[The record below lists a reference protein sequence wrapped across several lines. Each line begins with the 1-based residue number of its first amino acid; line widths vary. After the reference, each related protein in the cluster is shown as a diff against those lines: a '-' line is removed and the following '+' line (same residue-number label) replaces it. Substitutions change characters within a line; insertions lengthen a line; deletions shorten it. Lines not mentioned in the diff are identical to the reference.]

1 MQLLERTRFA
11 SVPFFGRR
19 FRPGESGRM
28 PYLVDGNNVLGSDRF
43 SDDAR
48 RALVTRVAAFAR
60 AKRTRVT
67 LVFDGPEP
75 SSFAKH
81 LGAVSVAFSGAR
93 TADDV
98 IAERAASGRGWSVVT
113 SDRGLAA
120 RVARREVTIVAPSQ
134 FVRELEVAAAVE
146 PDTQGDW
153 ESFFADEKN
162 RMKF

>member
-1 MQLLERTRFA
+1 
-11 SVPFFGRR
+11 
-19 FRPGESGRM
+19 M
-28 PYLVDGNNVLGSDRF
+28 PHLVDGNNVLGADRF

-48 RALVTRVAAFAR
+48 RALVTRVASFAR

-75 SSFAKH
+75 SNFAKH
-81 LGAVSVAFSGAR
+81 LGAVSVVFSGTR

-98 IAERAASGRGWSVVT
+98 IIERAASGRGWSVVT
-113 SDRGLAA
+113 SDRALAS
-120 RVARREVTIVAPSQ
+120 RVARREVTIVAPSS
-134 FVRELEVAAAVE
+134 FLREIESAAAVE

-153 ESFFADEKN
+153 EAFFGDENN